1 MSSTEAEID
10 HLRSDIQKLRAD
22 IETLGATLA
31 RVARAGVREAGESA
45 CDATQDVRAD
55 LRQTAE
61 QVTHTIKDNPVA
73 SALAAIGIGMLLGR
87 LCSGGHMPK
96 GCR

>member
-10 HLRSDIQKLRAD
+10 HLRNDIQKLRAD
-22 IETLGATLA
+22 IENLGATMA
-31 RVARAGVREAGESA
+31 RVVRAGAREAGENA
-45 CDATQDVRAD
+45 GDAMQDVRAD

-61 QVTHTIKDNPVA
+61 RVTYTIKDNPLA

-87 LCSGGHMPK
+87 LCSGGHMTK
-96 GCR
+96 GC